1 MLADLWRSQQ
11 FRRRLLPNV
20 QPYNSHTFWGRH
32 TYSRMYSSIIV
43 YAQFVVD
50 AFSTIFLLGFLL
62 QSTIT
67 NWCLIFI
74 TIFVELDAVLK
85 SLPTSRSGEHSSLHI
100 VRKRLNKH
108 KVFDRGQQWNAE
120 TQTLLELII
129 LASISY
135 IGFISYMLFKG
146 QRR

>member
-1 MLADLWRSQQ
+1 MYSRIIL
-11 FRRRLLPNV
+11 
-20 QPYNSHTFWGRH
+20 YNSLFT
-32 TYSRMYSSIIV
+32 V
-43 YAQFVVD
+43 LVVD
-50 AFSTIFLLGFLL
+50 AQQSNTFSTIFLPGFLF
-62 QSTIT
+62 QRTIT

-74 TIFVELDAVLK
+74 TIFVEFEAVLK
-85 SLPTSRSGEHSSLHI
+85 SLPTSRNGEHSSLHI

-108 KVFDRGQQWNAE
+108 KVFDRGQQWNGD

-135 IGFISYMLFKG
+135 IGYISYMLFKG